1 MSPLALRLPHAAGRL
16 LPAVRHG
23 LVILLLGTAALA
35 WYSLGRS
42 PEFRGDDDYLY
53 PASFS
58 VITDALQSLD
68 FSSAHAFGTSLF
80 HLAGYTACSPRH
92 APLPA
97 LINAFFYA
105 LCDRLHIPFSL
116 ALLQFPIAAI
126 SAASVMLLFGLLRR
140 SMPASP
146 GWCVA
151 GALLLMLS
159 PIFTAIS
166 RGTATYFLP
175 FAVFSTLLALLAL
188 DTANRDDGPR
198 WWVGLALAQVVLSD
212 VIWFVTLPLLLFA
225 FVAASPD
232 RKKSRGRLL
241 SVRVAGPVTVA
252 VLLILMGTW
261 LAYSKGLTTPLLTL
275 LGEHGAKISH
285 GAPVIQSPAFL
296 AECLVL
302 LMGVMLP
309 LLVPSG
315 LLIWWRAGRPLR
327 PGWLTVF
334 GLVGILAYGT
344 LFYGISPERNFV
356 KHCYQIY
363 LLLPVILLVMGLADL
378 LQRRFRHGIT
388 VAACLL
394 ATLLLFESLACVTY
408 IWKVPASPWS
418 NVFARH
424 SSGTVVRNEGTKA
437 AGYVVRRWLEC
448 LWRRNPHQPV
458 LLTSSRYDMSFAV
471 FSGLNAGEAGW
482 VFEPEFGPH
491 RPIGARTNPALRPD
505 PGSAAQGQPDR
516 IYLVDLGGQSEPL
529 HYTIRPASP
538 RDATVLIVVRPPDG
552 SLTPPFPPGELSME
566 NLEARFD
573 REYNRYTDFF
583 PRRLAQGP
591 TSP

>member
-1 MSPLALRLPHAAGRL
+1 MSPLVLRLHQAVGRL
-16 LPAVRHG
+16 PPAVRNG
-23 LVILLLGTAALA
+23 LLCLLLGTAALA
-35 WYSLGRS
+35 WYSLGRN
-42 PEFRGDDDYLY
+42 PEFKGDDDYIY

-58 VITDALQSLD
+58 LITDALQSLD

-80 HLAGYTACSPRH
+80 HLAGYSACSPRH

-105 LCDRLHIPFSL
+105 LCDRLQVPFSL
-116 ALLQFPIAAI
+116 ALLQFPVAAI

-140 SMPASP
+140 SMTASP
-146 GWCVA
+146 GRCVT

-159 PIFTAIS
+159 PIFTAVS

-188 DTANRDDGPR
+188 DAANRDDRPR
-198 WWVGLALAQVVLSD
+198 WWLGLALAQVVLSD

-232 RKKSRGRLL
+232 RKKSLRRLL

-252 VLLILMGTW
+252 VLLILLGTW
-261 LAYSKGLTTPLLTL
+261 LAYSKGLMTPLLTL
-275 LGEHGAKISH
+275 LGEHGTKISH
-285 GAPVIQSPAFL
+285 GAPAIQSPAFL

-309 LLVPSG
+309 LLVPAG
-315 LLIWWRAGRPLR
+315 LLIWWRAGQPFR
-327 PGWLTVF
+327 PGWLPAF
-334 GLVGILAYGT
+334 GLAGILAYGA
-344 LFYGISPERNFV
+344 LFYGISPERSFV

-363 LLLPVILLVMGLADL
+363 LLLPVILLIMGLADL
-378 LQRRFRHGIT
+378 LQRRVRYGIT
-388 VAACLL
+388 VATGLL
-394 ATLLLFESLACVTY
+394 AALLLFETLACVTY

-418 NVFARH
+418 QVFKRR

-448 LWRRNPHQPV
+448 MWRRNPHQPV
-458 LLTSSRYDMSFAV
+458 ALVSSRYDMSFAV
-471 FSGLNAGEAGW
+471 FSGLNAGGKGW
-482 VFEPEFGPH
+482 VFVPEFGPD
-491 RPIGARTNPALRPD
+491 RPIASRISPALLAD
-505 PGSAAQGQPDR
+505 PAIAAPGKPDR
-516 IYLVDLGGQSEPL
+516 IYLMDWGGRTEL
-529 HYTIRPASP
+529 LYYTLRPASP
-538 RDATVLIVVRPPDG
+538 RDATVLVVVRPPDG
-552 SLTPPFPPGELSME
+552 SSTPPFPPGELSLE
-566 NLEARFD
+566 DLEARFD

-591 TSP
+591 ATP